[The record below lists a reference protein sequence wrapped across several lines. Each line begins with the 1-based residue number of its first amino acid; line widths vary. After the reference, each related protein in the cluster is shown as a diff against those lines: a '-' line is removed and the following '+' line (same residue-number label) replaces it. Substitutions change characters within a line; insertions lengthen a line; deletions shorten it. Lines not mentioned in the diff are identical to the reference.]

1 MDPIVIPTLA
11 AAISATVSGAAGE
24 AGKSAWA
31 SLAAL
36 VRRVLGHD
44 REAVEAVE
52 RPDERSPDELARLLA
67 ERAAADPEFRASLA
81 AWVARAESA
90 GRGEGRTVNTISGDV
105 SGNVVQAGD
114 VHGSISFGGEP
125 RR

>member
-1 MDPIVIPTLA
+1 MEPIVIPTLA
-11 AAISATVSGAAGE
+11 AIISAAVGGAAGE

-31 SLAAL
+31 SLTAL
-36 VRRVLGHD
+36 VRRLLGHD

-52 RPDERSPDELARLLA
+52 RPDAHSPDELARLLA
-67 ERAAADPEFRASLA
+67 DRAAADPGFGRSLA
-81 AWVARAESA
+81 AWMARAEPA
-90 GRGEGRTVNTISGDV
+90 ARTVNTISGDV

-114 VHGSISFGGEP
+114 IHGSINFGDP